1 MEIKEVSKI
10 ILNSKCTVALTGA
23 GISTASGI
31 RDFRGPQGIWKTID
45 PEKFEINYFI
55 NHSDEVW
62 NLFIKTFVLE
72 QEVNPNAAHFALA
85 ELEKINVLCGVIT
98 QNIDGLH
105 QKAGSVNVIE
115 LHGNL
120 RKAVCLKC
128 SNTYPLNKIIKNFV
142 GKSPLCPNC
151 NGLLKPD
158 IVFFGEP
165 LKQEVIF
172 KAIELAKAADV
183 FLAIGTSL
191 SVYPANQLPLYA
203 KLKGAKL
210 IIINEGQTE
219 EDNLADIII
228 TGRAETV
235 LPQIVNEIKNELKT
249 KKT

>member
-1 MEIKEVSKI
+1 MALNQKLIKNKKSSITLLIIIEMLYLREYCLLNRLYKSVFKSYNRGFNYLLAVMEIKEVSKI

-62 NLFIKTFVLE
+62 NLFIKTFALE

-158 IVFFGEP
+158 IVFFWRT
-165 LKQEVIF
+165 
-172 KAIELAKAADV
+172 AKTRSY
-183 FLAIGTSL
+183 F
-191 SVYPANQLPLYA
+191 
-203 KLKGAKL
+203 
-210 IIINEGQTE
+210 
-219 EDNLADIII
+219 
-228 TGRAETV
+228 
-235 LPQIVNEIKNELKT
+235 
-249 KKT
+249 